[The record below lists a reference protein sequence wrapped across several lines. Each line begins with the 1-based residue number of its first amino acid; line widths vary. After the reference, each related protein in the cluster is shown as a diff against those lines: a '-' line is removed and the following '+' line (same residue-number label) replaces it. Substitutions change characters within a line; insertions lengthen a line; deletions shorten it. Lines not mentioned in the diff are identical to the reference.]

1 MAKDFNS
8 ITKEKGHEMQ
18 ELHDKVIE
26 GAKKFLER
34 RNYEVISR
42 EWEAPNGYAID
53 LVAKDNDDD
62 CLVFI
67 EVNENTDKAG
77 GFKYA
82 CSNRHEVEIAVAMWL
97 SGNSDIYSDIPVR
110 FDSISMIV
118 LSEDRAFLRHHK
130 NCFDVA

>member
-1 MAKDFNS
+1 
-8 ITKEKGHEMQ
+8 MQ
-18 ELHDKVIE
+18 KLHDKVVE
-26 GAKKFLER
+26 AAKKFLER
-34 RNYEVISR
+34 RNYEVITR
-42 EWEAPNGYAID
+42 EWEAPSGYIID

-67 EVNENTDKAG
+67 EVNESTDKEG
-77 GFKYA
+77 GFKDTCNSRY
-82 CSNRHEVEIAVAMWL
+82 EVEIATAMWL
-97 SGNSDIYSDIPVR
+97 SENSDVYTDIPVR